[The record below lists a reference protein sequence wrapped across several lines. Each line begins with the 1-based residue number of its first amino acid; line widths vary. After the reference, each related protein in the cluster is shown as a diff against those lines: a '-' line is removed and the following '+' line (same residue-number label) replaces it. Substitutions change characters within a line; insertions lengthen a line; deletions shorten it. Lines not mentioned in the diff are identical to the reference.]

1 MKVHFNQQL
10 LMKLFEIDDTDNTVL
25 LNKEWIMMIPEFNEL
40 LKRDKGSKGDYRG
53 DIKLQARREFTYIY
67 FYVDF
72 GSPLRD
78 WAAEEKHKE
87 SLKYAGID
95 KVDAVVMKARDHYE
109 YLILSAARSL
119 RTYNALMKT
128 LDSLDSYL
136 ENIDFAAVDKKG
148 ELLNDPIKVASTI
161 EKMDKAYTSV
171 RNFEKRV
178 EEDLK
183 GENTGIRGTAELG
196 DREATKKATE
206 WSEQAVADR
215 SGTSGNTG
223 TMQGMLNTLQALR
236 KETID
241 EFS

>member
-1 MKVHFNQQL
+1 
-10 LMKLFEIDDTDNTVL
+10 MKLFEIDDTDNTVL
-25 LNKEWIMMIPEFNEL
+25 LNKEWIMMIPEFNNL
-40 LKRDKGSKGDYRG
+40 LKRDKGSDGDYRG
-53 DIKLQARREFTYIY
+53 DKKLQARREFTYIY
-67 FYVDF
+67 FYADF

-87 SLKYAGID
+87 ALKYAGID
-95 KVDAVVMKARDHYE
+95 KVDKEVMRARDHYE
-109 YLILSAARSL
+109 FLILSAARSL

-196 DREATKKATE
+196 DREATKKSTE

-215 SGTSGNTG
+215 SDTSKNAG
-223 TMQGMLNTLQALR
+223 TMQAMLTTLQTLR
-236 KETID
+236 KDKPED
-241 EFS
+241 ELSQSS